1 MLISNHQYLTVFI
14 LSFILVGALT
24 PIMRKVAIK
33 NNIFDLPNTSHKSHA
48 LPTPYLGGIAIML
61 GVVLVSLLAVLFS
74 TNVLGNLKLLL
85 SVLIPALLL
94 GLIGLWDDLKSLPA
108 YPRLFAQ
115 SAVGAGIS
123 IILITTGTL
132 GNPTGSIVL
141 DVLLTVIWIVG
152 ICNSVNF
159 FDNMDG
165 GAAGAVAFSSLG
177 LAFLAWNL
185 EQSLLAGLS
194 LVTAGATFGFLI
206 WNKSPAKIYM
216 GDAGALFLGVLLATL
231 AIRLDPITQS
241 RAISLS
247 IPLLL
252 LALPIL
258 DTTTVVISRLR
269 NGISIFQGG
278 QDHLSHRLVNIG
290 LTRKSAVIV
299 LWLLCILFVVIAN
312 LISMLTSTFEVIF
325 LLLGALIWFALLLW
339 FLKIPVGK
347 KI

>member
-1 MLISNHQYLTVFI
+1 
-14 LSFILVGALT
+14 
-24 PIMRKVAIK
+24 MRKVAIK
-33 NNIFDLPNTSHKSHA
+33 NNIFDLPNSTHKSHA
-48 LPTPYLGGIAIML
+48 IPTPYLGGIAIML
-61 GVVLVSLLAVLFS
+61 GVVLASLLAVFLS
-74 TNVLGNLKLLL
+74 TDVLGNLTLLL

-115 SAVGAGIS
+115 SAVGVCIS
-123 IILITTGTL
+123 IILITTGTV

-141 DVLLTVIWIVG
+141 DVILTVIWIVG
-152 ICNSVNF
+152 ICNSINF

-177 LAFLAWNL
+177 IAFLAWNL
-185 EQSLLAGLS
+185 EQSLLAGLA
-194 LVTAGATFGFLI
+194 LVTAVATFGFLI

-269 NGISIFQGG
+269 SGISIFQGG
-278 QDHLSHRLVNIG
+278 QDHLSHRLVNKG

-299 LWLLCILFVVIAN
+299 LWLLCVLFVVIAN
-312 LISMLTSTFEVIF
+312 LVSMLPFTLEVIF
-325 LLLGALIWFALLLW
+325 LLLGAIIWFALLLW
-339 FLKIPVGK
+339 FLKIPVVK